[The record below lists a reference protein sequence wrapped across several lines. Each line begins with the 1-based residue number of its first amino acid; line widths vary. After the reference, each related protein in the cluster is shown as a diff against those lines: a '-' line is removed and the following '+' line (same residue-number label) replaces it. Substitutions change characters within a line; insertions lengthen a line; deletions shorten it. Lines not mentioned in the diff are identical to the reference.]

1 VIDYLLDYFTVLR
14 RMWVLCLLFSFS
26 FPFFSLFAGHFSAL
40 IRSPLT
46 PPRPH
51 SHHSILI
58 PILTPILLIL
68 ASSLAFCAHH
78 PIRDGVFK
86 FARAAVDAVWE
97 EMMLE
102 LGRRFGP
109 GREIGAGAGVGGD
122 VAGGGDGKTE
132 RAR

>member
-1 VIDYLLDYFTVLR
+1 
-14 RMWVLCLLFSFS
+14 
-26 FPFFSLFAGHFSAL
+26 
-40 IRSPLT
+40 
-46 PPRPH
+46 
-51 SHHSILI
+51 
-58 PILTPILLIL
+58 
-68 ASSLAFCAHH
+68 
-78 PIRDGVFK
+78 VFK